1 LQAGIGPD
9 RFLDTSRSSVHAVAV
24 MPSSAPDPGVEWQEC
39 RQTIARFDGILSD
52 TRKYGFTL
60 VTVLLTAN
68 ALVTTSNPVVDRTAA
83 SIVVMALLLV
93 LYLIESYYNDLLKA
107 TASRA
112 IELEGDRDHISG
124 RLSVVAKRPQV
135 NVLISAVYVL
145 FVVVAGGIAVVSV
158 VSASQ
163 SSWEGL
169 TALVVAALVVLGAM
183 LGVHQCSMTNSA
195 MRAVMAL
202 IGRFRRSSA

>member
-1 LQAGIGPD
+1 
-9 RFLDTSRSSVHAVAV
+9 
-24 MPSSAPDPGVEWQEC
+24 MPKSAPDLGVEWQEC

-93 LYLIESYYNDLLKA
+93 LYLIESYYNDLLVA

-112 IELEGDRDHISG
+112 IALEGNHDHISG
-124 RLSVVAKRPQV
+124 QLSAVATRQQV
-135 NVLISAVYVL
+135 KVLIQAVYVL
-145 FVVVAGGIAVVSV
+145 FVVVAGGIAAVSV
-158 VSASQ
+158 ITAGRSP
-163 SSWEGL
+163 WGGL
-169 TALVVAALVVLGAM
+169 IGLVVAAFVVLGAM
-183 LGVHQCSMTNSA
+183 LVVHQSSISGPA

-202 IGRFRRSSA
+202 VGRLGLNP